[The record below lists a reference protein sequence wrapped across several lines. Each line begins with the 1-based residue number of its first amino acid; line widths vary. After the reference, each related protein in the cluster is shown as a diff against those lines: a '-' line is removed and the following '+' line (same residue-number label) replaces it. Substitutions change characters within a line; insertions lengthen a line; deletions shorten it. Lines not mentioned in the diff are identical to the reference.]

1 MIEKLY
7 DEVISKLRK
16 YVNSI
21 DRQDVDSANAV
32 EKFLENLINRIEY
45 VTNIDNTHNVLEGRL
60 LRELRKFS
68 KVLFVKT
75 ANRKIYEEKMQR
87 NIDRLAWIN
96 LKYKIN
102 TSARTYTV
110 AQREIFYANL
120 GDNVGS
126 EQNGRRPVIILQNNT
141 GNRKGNTT
149 IIAPVTTHQK
159 SALKYDTSK
168 NMYYIEKIADGSI
181 KRKYLGQYEIPLK
194 LEGKE
199 TGLYGFINVMHMRE
213 IDRKRIDSRK
223 VGIATE
229 KCFEEVIKA
238 INKNLQV

>member
-21 DRQDVDSANAV
+21 DRQDVDSAKAV
-32 EKFLENLINRIEY
+32 EKFLENLISRIEY

-120 GDNVGS
+120 AEDPLLYCKITQ
-126 EQNGRRPVIILQNNT
+126 ETEKEIQRLLPLLQ
-141 GNRKGNTT
+141 R
-149 IIAPVTTHQK
+149 
-159 SALKYDTSK
+159 
-168 NMYYIEKIADGSI
+168 I
-181 KRKYLGQYEIPLK
+181 KR
-194 LEGKE
+194 
-199 TGLYGFINVMHMRE
+199 VH
-213 IDRKRIDSRK
+213 
-223 VGIATE
+223 
-229 KCFEEVIKA
+229 
-238 INKNLQV
+238 